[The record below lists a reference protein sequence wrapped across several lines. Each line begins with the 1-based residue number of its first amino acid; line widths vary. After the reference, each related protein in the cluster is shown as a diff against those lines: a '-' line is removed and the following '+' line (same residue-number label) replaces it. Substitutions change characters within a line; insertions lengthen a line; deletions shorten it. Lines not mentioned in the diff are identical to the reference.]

1 MVTPKFASRRPLRVG
16 IDTGGTFTDVA
27 VIDRGRLTIHKLPST
42 PDDPSR
48 AVVDGLAAVRG
59 DREVDVVHG
68 TTVGLNAVLTRRL
81 ARTALVT
88 NDGFADL
95 VEIGRQDRAGLYD
108 LEPRRAEFPV
118 PRDLR
123 FGVATRRRADGVLEQ
138 PVSRAALAA
147 LAKRL
152 RAARVEAI
160 AIGLL
165 HSHTH
170 PDDERTIAAGLS
182 QLGLPITCSADLLP
196 RPGEFERFSAAV
208 LNAAIQPIIG
218 AYLARLVTKVAPGRL
233 RLLRSS
239 GGILGE
245 DEAIAFP
252 ARAMFSGPAG
262 GVIAT
267 ARIARLRGEAR
278 VAALDMG
285 GTSTDVALVGQ
296 EQTPSDDDRRIAD
309 LPLPLPSYD
318 VHTVGCGGGS
328 LAWVDSGG
336 ALRVGPSSAGAD
348 PGPACY
354 GKSDEPTVTDAHVA
368 LGHIASDT
376 LLGGD
381 LQIDTDRSVRAIERL
396 ARRLGVRAEDAAH
409 GVLEVAD
416 AAMARALLVITSE
429 RAVDPARVPLVAY
442 GGAGGLHAAALA
454 GRLSMPYALIPPA
467 PGALSAIGLALAGES
482 REVIEPVLAA
492 HSPRLG
498 RELAARGRALAAGLR
513 TALGGQARAAVDVRL
528 RFRGQ
533 GGGLWVRAGGDLDA
547 RFRDAHRA
555 RFGFDA
561 VSAELEVVELRARAD
576 QPGPALTNFAPTPT
590 GGGSGRLPKRTAPL
604 GRTVLKEWRRDEL
617 EFGTRVRGPGLIR
630 EATSV
635 TRLPPGWLAM
645 VTRSGL
651 VLSPSR
657 TRRFE

>member
-1 MVTPKFASRRPLRVG
+1 MVPSKSPSRRPLRVG

-81 ARTALVT
+81 SRTAFVT
-88 NDGFADL
+88 NEGFADL
-95 VEIGRQDRAGLYD
+95 VEIGRQDRTGLYD

-123 FGVATRRRADGVLEQ
+123 FCVATRRRADGALERS
-138 PVSRAALAA
+138 VSRTALIE

-170 PDDERTIAAGLS
+170 LDDERTIAAALS
-182 QLGLPITCSADLLP
+182 KLGVPITCSAELLP

-208 LNAAIQPIIG
+208 LNAAIQPIVG
-218 AYLARLVTKVAPGRL
+218 AYLARLVTAVAPGRL

-267 ARIARLRGEAR
+267 ARIANLRGEAR

-285 GTSTDVALVGQ
+285 GTSTDVALVGR
-296 EQTPSDDDRRIAD
+296 EQSPSDDDRRIAD

-336 ALRVGPSSAGAD
+336 ALRVGPISAGAD

-354 GKSDEPTVTDAHVA
+354 GNSLEPTVTDAHVA
-368 LGHIASDT
+368 LGHIACDT
-376 LLGGD
+376 LLGGG
-381 LQIDTDRSVRAIERL
+381 LPIDPDRSVRAIERL
-396 ARRLGVRAEDAAH
+396 ARRLGLRAKDTAH
-409 GVLEVAD
+409 GVLAVAD

-454 GRLSMPYALIPPA
+454 GRLSMPYALVPHA

-492 HSPRLG
+492 YSPRLG
-498 RELAARGRALAAGLR
+498 RELVARGKELCAGLR
-513 TALGGQARAAVDVRL
+513 AALGGRARVALEVRL
-528 RFRGQ
+528 RFQGQ
-533 GGGLWVRAGGDLDA
+533 GGGLWVGSGSDLEAG
-547 RFRDAHRA
+547 FRDAHRT

-561 VSAELEVVELRARAD
+561 VGGDLEVVELRARAD
-576 QPGPALTNFAPTPT
+576 QPGPALTSFAGTPD
-590 GGGSGRLPKRTAPL
+590 GGSTGHLPRRTAPL
-604 GRTVLKEWRRDEL
+604 GRTVLVEWRRDQL
-617 EFGTRVRGPGLIR
+617 GLGMRVRGPSLIR
-630 EATSV
+630 EETSV
-635 TRLPPGWLAM
+635 TRVPPDWLAL
-645 VTRSGL
+645 VTSSGL
-651 VLSPSR
+651 ELRPGHA
-657 TRRFE
+657 